1 MTEPTGARAM
11 RTTYGRTWVLLMLL
25 LVITAAGGRIHL
37 GAGNA
42 ILALGIAVAK
52 AALVLLYFM
61 HLRFSRSAVWL
72 AVGAAFFWLGILFAL
87 SLNDFLFRGVI
98 GVPGK

>member
-1 MTEPTGARAM
+1 MIEKTDSKAM
-11 RTTYGRTWVLLMLL
+11 RTTYLRTWALLMLL

-52 AALVLLYFM
+52 ASLVLLYFM
-61 HLRFSRSAVWL
+61 HLRFSRSPVWL
-72 AVGAAFFWLGILFAL
+72 AAGAALFWLGVLFAL
-87 SLNDFLFRGVI
+87 SLNDFLTRGVI